1 MSGIICVLLA
11 FYMYQLGWGYLGRK
25 IVSGQQL
32 TWMDYLIGLFV
43 IAMGVMFYFMLK
55 KALRE
60 NKARK
65 EEQAEIRARYEKK
78 RAAKIREMYV
88 EDYEEPAPATKEP
101 DPEPDT
107 EPDPK
112 PESEDEPTRSIYD
125 E

>member
-1 MSGIICVLLA
+1 MSGILCVLLA

-25 IVSGQQL
+25 IVSGEPL

-55 KALRE
+55 KAIRE
-60 NKARK
+60 NRARK

-78 RAAKIREMYV
+78 RADKVREMYV
-88 EDYEEPAPATKEP
+88 EDYERTAPNESEVK
-101 DPEPDT
+101 PEQIP
-107 EPDPK
+107 E
-112 PESEDEPTRSIYD
+112 PESEDPPARSIYD